1 MSINDRLD
9 AIGTITMED
18 QDELAEVIDN
28 NFEFEDYRPTFNE
41 AGEITGSNV
50 ADAIRALGYRK
61 MTITTAAELDAI
73 EARADEVAEW
83 RKHFRAPQNRMDYS
97 QRDVYVL
104 LDLARK
110 QQAALD
116 AVKALHKRT
125 AYGDCA
131 ECTRQVEESI
141 SGDGQ
146 YSTVQWPCPTIAA
159 ITGKGGA

>member
-1 MSINDRLD
+1 MSINERLD

-18 QDELAEVIDN
+18 RDELAEVIDN
-28 NFEFEDYRPTFNE
+28 NFESEDYRPTFNE

-116 AVKALHKRT
+116 AVKALHIESAEWGGGTCKECSRI
-125 AYGDCA
+125 AE
-131 ECTRQVEESI
+131 ECT
-141 SGDGQ
+141 SGDSL
-146 YSTVQWPCPTIAA
+146 YDEVQWPCPTINALE
-159 ITGKGGA
+159 GK

>member
-110 QQAALD
+110 QQAAID
-116 AVKALHKRT
+116 AVKA
-125 AYGDCA
+125 
-131 ECTRQVEESI
+131 VEPI
-141 SGDGQ
+141 KHGTDHDARFANG
-146 YSTVQWPCPTIAA
+146 YNAAIAGIRAA
-159 ITGKGGA
+159 ITGEGK